1 MPELRTVAVADIVVG
16 DRVRRELGN
25 VLGLAESI
33 RRVGLLHPP
42 VVNSRMQLIA
52 GRRRLEA
59 VRKLFWTDV
68 PVLVA
73 DTLDDALTAIKAE
86 LYENTDRE
94 PLAPTEMV
102 AAGKKIE
109 ELERPEAERRKKS
122 GQNQHSEPSGNLPEG
137 SRGDTRDKV
146 AAALDV
152 GARTYEKA
160 KAVVAAAEADPEQ
173 FGDLPGQM
181 DATGKIDPAYQ
192 ELRARQEH
200 ISSAHQVTP
209 EPAGTND
216 APPDY
221 STAEPGYESGP
232 ETGPEPSAED
242 DDDEQSPPAVSG
254 APPAGLN
261 PTDHT
266 RGPAKPRK
274 EYPEPVAGLLR
285 DFTALAVKLGK
296 FVNSPEGEKFT
307 HYVGQLVKAGVIP
320 QPGLIRH
327 RDAFV
332 NGRKYKRSWTGFAGV
347 RYLLKL
353 STQDRTC
360 QFSTLKRGFQ
370 EAVTGEGDEE

>member
-200 ISSAHQVTP
+200 ISSAHQDIP
-209 EPAGTND
+209 EPADSDEAPDED
-216 APPDY
+216 AEY
-221 STAEPGYESGP
+221 STAPAGYE
-232 ETGPEPSAED
+232 T
-242 DDDEQSPPAVSG
+242 DDDEQSPPATAG

>member
-1 MPELRTVAVADIVVG
+1 MKTVNINGVRHACPFAATFRDLTADERAGLLESGRQIGFYHPTITYDSPTHGPAVADGVNRAELADEHGIPLPVQHLGAVSDEDAERIAKRVNA
-16 DRVRRELGN
+16 DRRHLTADEQRAARAARIERV
-25 VLGLAESI
+25 AES
-33 RRVGLLHPP
+33 RAGGKSLRA
-42 VVNSRMQLIA
+42 IA
-52 GRRRLEA
+52 AEEG
-59 VRKLFWTDV
+59 VSKSQV
-68 PVLVA
+68 VA
-73 DTLDDALTAIKAE
+73 DLESAGVQGCTPETILGRDGKE
-86 LYENTDRE
+86 Y
-94 PLAPTEMV
+94 P
-102 AAGKKIE
+102 AAT
-109 ELERPEAERRKKS
+109 P
-122 GQNQHSEPSGNLPEG
+122 PS
-137 SRGDTRDKV
+137 V
-146 AAALDV
+146 
-152 GARTYEKA
+152 
-160 KAVVAAAEADPEQ
+160 EQ
-173 FGDLPGQM
+173 
-181 DATGKIDPAYQ
+181 
-192 ELRARQEH
+192 

-209 EPAGTND
+209 EPAGTDD

-274 EYPEPVAGLLR
+274 EYPEPVAGLLK
-285 DFTALAVKLGK
+285 DFTALATKLGK

-307 HYVGQLVKAGVIP
+307 HYVGQLVKSGTIA
-320 QPGLIRH
+320 QPGWIRH

-353 STQDRTC
+353 AAQDRTC

-370 EAVTGEGDEE
+370 EAVAADGGDE